1 MADTHDPHGEN
12 PTEAFL
18 NTLGDA
24 PVDDGGHPKTP
35 RIDTSAFAGRL
46 PFINRPKLPGDTE
59 NATAEGTSDDE
70 QPLEGSDAE
79 AYEALKRRRAERR
92 KKKLVRRG
100 IAAGIIAAV
109 AIAGGC
115 IWWFTSQQAPEQ
127 TAMGPVTEVATRG
140 TYLDA
145 VDAKGTLE
153 PNALTV
159 VSASI
164 DGTIASVDVVE
175 GQHVDAGAQ
184 LLTIKNDDLDAKVN
198 DAARA
203 VNDANAQLN
212 VANVQLNE
220 AKKAASTP
228 NPGTTDPATG
238 EMVPGVGMMGSQSEV
253 ASAQAAV
260 SQAQGQVDSANA
272 ALAAAQAQ
280 AAQRTVTAA
289 AAGSIV
295 NLNAKVGASLSDIAA
310 GAASSGASGAGLMQ
324 IADLSKMKVTVQV
337 GEEDIAK
344 VAVDQQATITFPA
357 FSDVSLTGR
366 VTGIASVAST
376 DASSMSYSFDGSVTP
391 TFAVDILIDTPDGRL
406 KPGMTAQVQLV
417 TKQLDDVVMVPVMAL
432 LTDDGTSHYVN
443 VLKDPETGETE
454 RRDVE
459 VVAQND
465 DFAVVGRPKDAAI
478 ESNPDLPVAPIA
490 DGDTLVVSGGMD
502 FSDDGTYMSSDGS
515 MGGGMA
521 VM

>member
-1 MADTHDPHGEN
+1 MADKRDPNGEN

-24 PVDDGGHPKTP
+24 PVDDGGHPKPP
-35 RIDTSAFAGRL
+35 RIDTRAFASHL
-46 PFINRPKLPGDTE
+46 PLIGKQKQADGNTE
-59 NATAEGTSDDE
+59 ADKFEGTDS

-92 KKKLVRRG
+92 KKKLIRRG
-100 IAAGIIAAV
+100 IVAGVIVAVAAV
-109 AIAGGC
+109 AGG

-127 TAMGPVTEVATRG
+127 GAMRPVTEVATRG
-140 TYLDA
+140 TYLDS

-159 VSASI
+159 VSAPI
-164 DGTIASVDVVE
+164 DGTIASVDVTE
-175 GQHVDAGAQ
+175 GQHVDAGAK
-184 LLTIKNDDLDAKVN
+184 LLTISNDELDAAVN
-198 DAARA
+198 DAVRA
-203 VNDANAQLN
+203 VNDAKTQLN
-212 VANVQLNE
+212 VANMQLNE

-228 NPGTTDPATG
+228 NPSVTDPETG
-238 EMVPGVGMMGSQSEV
+238 EVISGGGTMGSQAEV
-253 ASAQAAV
+253 ANAQAAV

-272 ALAAAQAQ
+272 ALAAAQAK
-280 AAQRTVTAA
+280 AAQRTVTAP

-310 GAASSGASGAGLMQ
+310 GTASSGAGSAGLMQ

-344 VAVDQQATITFPA
+344 VAVDQQATVTFPA
-357 FSDVSLTGR
+357 FEDISLTGR

-376 DASSMSYSFDGSVTP
+376 DASGMSYGFDGSPTP
-391 TFAVDILIDTPDGRL
+391 TFAVDILIDEPDARL

-417 TKQLDDVVMVPVMAL
+417 TKQLDDVITVPLMAL
-432 LTDDGTSHYVN
+432 LTDDGTNHYVN

-454 RRDVE
+454 RHDVE

-465 DFAVVGRPKDAAI
+465 DVAVIGRPKDAAI
-478 ESNPDLPVAPIA
+478 DSNPDLPNAPIK
-490 DGDTLVVSGGMD
+490 DGDTLVVSGGAD
-502 FSDDGTYMSSDGS
+502 FSNDGTYMSSDGS
-515 MGGGMA
+515 MGGGRA